1 VAYRHSPNPETKQ
14 ELKTKFCQLFGTE
27 TGYKQL
33 DERKKL
39 TAAKESELLLVLE
52 YPNLPL
58 HNNPAELAARTMV
71 QRRKISYATQTSE
84 GTKAWDIFMR
94 RQYPKQKWTVDSQV
108 PDEILARFRDITN
121 SERLQ
126 PQQSPIADV
135 PEATITKADEAIQQ
149 ASYKLTAADK
159 ETILLLSLSGCSE

>member
-1 VAYRHSPNPETKQ
+1 MALCWVHEARHYKKLSPFVGFYQQTLDKFLGEFWDYYRELVAYRDSPSPDTKQ
-14 ELKTKFCQLFGTE
+14 ELKTKFYQLFGTE

-84 GTKAWDIFMR
+84 GTK
-94 RQYPKQKWTVDSQV
+94 
-108 PDEILARFRDITN
+108 
-121 SERLQ
+121 
-126 PQQSPIADV
+126 
-135 PEATITKADEAIQQ
+135 
-149 ASYKLTAADK
+149 
-159 ETILLLSLSGCSE
+159 